1 MERMPKFVINNRQ
14 WPNPKLN
21 FGKEKDRKQKKQ
33 GRDRV
38 MARRCHD
45 DQQDENDRGQNPY
58 GAAKPASLPWFAHS
72 RQYSYCAA
80 AIPGF

>member
-1 MERMPKFVINNRQ
+1 MPEFVINNPQRSI
-14 WPNPKLN
+14 LN
-21 FGKEKDRKQKKQ
+21 LNIGKEEDRKQKEQ

-38 MARRCHD
+38 MVCRCHG

-58 GAAKPASLPWFAHS
+58 RAAKPASLPWFAHR